1 MSERTVTARPELD
14 IPPTL
19 SLKVK
24 LLRRGA
30 RLPTRATSGASGLD
44 LYACLEAGLELGPD
58 VTLVPTGIAVEV
70 PQGYEVQVRPRS
82 GLARRGVGVIL
93 GTVDSDYRGE
103 VFVNMHTMG
112 TLQSYVI
119 QDGDRIAQIV
129 ISRVEMLPAVE
140 AEELSDSLRGDG
152 GYGSTGR

>member
-1 MSERTVTARPELD
+1 MPSP
-14 IPPTL
+14 

-24 LLRRGA
+24 LLRPGA
-30 RLPTRATSGASGLD
+30 RLPTRATPGASGLD
-44 LYACLEAGLELGPD
+44 LYACLEAGLDLSPD

-82 GLARRGVGVIL
+82 GLARRGVSVVL

-103 VFVNMHTMG
+103 VFVNMHTIG
-112 TLQSYVI
+112 TLQSYRI
-119 QDGDRIAQIV
+119 QDGDRIAQLV
-129 ISRVEMLPAVE
+129 VARVELLPAVE
-140 AEELSDSLRGDG
+140 VEELSDSQRGDG